1 MSNGPV
7 AFLSYKSSGTG
18 GLGTSL
24 GVQFIC
30 DFITNMAPLW
40 NWFVFSSAYVS
51 EDIRF
56 PFYKLDDCRCGSNK
70 DALEDDVAMEIE
82 RQILRSQTFLFL

>member
-1 MSNGPV
+1 MLKQQEAMSNGPV

-40 NWFVFSSAYVS
+40 NWFVFSSAYVRGHAIS
-51 EDIRF
+51 V
-56 PFYKLDDCRCGSNK
+56 L
-70 DALEDDVAMEIE
+70 
-82 RQILRSQTFLFL
+82 